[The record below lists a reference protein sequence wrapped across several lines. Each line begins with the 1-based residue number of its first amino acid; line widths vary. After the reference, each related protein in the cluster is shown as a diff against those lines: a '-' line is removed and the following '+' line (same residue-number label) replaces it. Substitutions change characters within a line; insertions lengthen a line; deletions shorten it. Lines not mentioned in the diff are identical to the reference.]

1 MFEFFQE
8 HKILVGVIVITV
20 LYWLYSIYKNLATNN
35 IEISGFDQEYNKV
48 LSSSKYK
55 VKGKFEE

>member
-20 LYWLYSIYKNLATNN
+20 LYWLYYIYKNLTANN
-35 IEISGFDQEYNKV
+35 IQISGFDQEYDKV
-48 LSSSKYK
+48 LSSRKYK

>member
-1 MFEFFQE
+1 
-8 HKILVGVIVITV
+8 VGVIVITV